1 MTEKPT
7 YEELEKR
14 INQLEKKLMKLK
26 KTGEALQQ
34 SEQKY
39 HTLLETTSQG
49 CWWINSDLET
59 IEVNPSLC
67 QMLGYSPDEMLGRTP
82 FDFVDDDNRK
92 IFFKQTS
99 TINKTNHRGYEIT
112 LTKKNGDPLQ
122 TYFNAST
129 IRDESGEITGSFA
142 LITDNTER
150 KRMEEDLRRSETQ
163 KQAILDASIDRL
175 RYVDKDM
182 KIIWANRTTVMDLD
196 TPPESIKGQTCYKLF
211 VDRDTPCKGCP
222 NVKALKT
229 GKIERA
235 VMHQRRSG
243 GKKGESFW
251 DTYIVPIKNKTGD
264 IESFIQVARNITDHQ
279 EAKKHIH
286 RLSHEL
292 IKAQETE
299 RKMISRELHDSVAQD
314 LSASKMTCDMILKG
328 PPELPDKIKEK
339 MNKIS
344 DELQKTITA
353 IRDLS
358 YELRPVSLDQ
368 MGLTETI
375 FQFCEEFSEKTG
387 LSTDFTS
394 AGMDA
399 VDLDFD
405 TEINLYRLIQEGL
418 NNIRKHAEAS
428 DVTIRLAAAY
438 PNIILRIIDNG
449 KGFDVKERLANAL
462 SEKRMGLRSME
473 ERVRLLQGR
482 LEIHSKPA
490 KGTKVIIMIPQQEK
504 NRDG

>member
-1 MTEKPT
+1 MTD
-7 YEELEKR
+7 
-14 INQLEKKLMKLK
+14 LK
-26 KTGEALQQ
+26 KTEVALRT

-39 HTLLETTSQG
+39 RTLLETTSQG
-49 CWWINSDLET
+49 YWRLSPDLET
-59 IEVNPSLC
+59 VEVNPSFC
-67 QMLGYSPDEMLGRTP
+67 KMLGYSPHEMIGRTP
-82 FDFVDDDNRK
+82 FEFVDDDNRK
-92 IFFKQTS
+92 IFVKQTS
-99 TINKTNHRGYEIT
+99 RINTTNHRGYEIT
-112 LTKKNGDPLQ
+112 LTKKTGAPLQ

-182 KIIWANRTTVMDLD
+182 KIIWANRTTVMGLD
-196 TPPESIKGQTCYKLF
+196 IPPEAIKGQTCYKLF
-211 VDRDTPCKGCP
+211 LDRDTPCKGCP

-235 VMHQRRSG
+235 VMHQSRSR

-279 EAKKHIH
+279 KAKKHIH
-286 RLSHEL
+286 RLTHEL

-299 RKMISRELHDSVAQD
+299 RKMISRELHDRVAQD

-328 PPELPDKIKEK
+328 SPELPDKIKEK

-353 IRDLS
+353 IRDLA

-368 MGLTETI
+368 MGLIETI
-375 FQFCEEFSEKTG
+375 FQFCEEFSQKTG
-387 LSTDFTS
+387 LSADFTS
-394 AGMDA
+394 AGMDG

-405 TEINLYRLIQEGL
+405 TEINLYRLVQEGL

-428 DVTIRLAAAY
+428 HVIIRLAAAY

-449 KGFDVKERLANAL
+449 RGFDVNDRLANSL
-462 SEKRMGLRSME
+462 NEKRMGLRSME
-473 ERVRLLQGR
+473 ERVYLLYGSI
-482 LEIHSKPA
+482 EIQSRPGQ
-490 KGTKVIIMIPQQEK
+490 GTKILIIIPQPEK
-504 NRDG
+504 KHDRQKNPLNC